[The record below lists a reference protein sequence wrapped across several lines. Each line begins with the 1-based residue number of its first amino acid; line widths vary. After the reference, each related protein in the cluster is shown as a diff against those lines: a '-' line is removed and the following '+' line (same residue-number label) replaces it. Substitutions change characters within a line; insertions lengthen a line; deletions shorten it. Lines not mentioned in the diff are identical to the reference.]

1 MPQPPTA
8 AVSQLSA
15 SRTHCAELCS
25 FEVGEEHPRLRD
37 HVDPSRFADLAV
49 EFDAV
54 EDEVNAS

>member
-1 MPQPPTA
+1 MPQPTA

-15 SRTHCAELCS
+15 SRTYCAELCS
-25 FEVGEEHPRLRD
+25 FEEGEEHPRLRD
-37 HVDPSRFADLAV
+37 HVDPSRLADLAV